1 MVEAAECW
9 VSPYRARRSVGV
21 PRVEWKNGFAT
32 DFRGDSQQAGL
43 TKEIFLTRM
52 RARLAPKLPRVEAPD
67 ETRACQI
74 AGRVLHR
81 RIQGESPFGFRG
93 AMAVDSMLEKPL
105 PNNLDAE
112 RSVLGAILL
121 DNNALNTAIENL
133 RPEDFFLDQHRRVFT
148 QMIALG
154 ESQQA
159 IDLITL
165 TEELH
170 RRGDLE
176 AAGGAPYLAALADG
190 MPKVSNVEH
199 YARIVKEKAILR
211 NLIHTT
217 HNIQQRA
224 FEGEEGADAILD
236 NAESSIFALA
246 EDRIRAGLIPVKE
259 IVRDN
264 FERLE
269 KIFKEGKS
277 ITGIP
282 TGYTELDKLTSG
294 FQPSELLILA
304 ARPSQGKT
312 ALALNIMENVAIR
325 GAHPVAMF
333 SLEMSKESLLQR
345 LVASVAQ
352 IDAHKFR
359 TGHLSRED
367 WRRMTEALGTISE
380 APLWIDDAGSVS
392 VLEIG
397 AKARRLKRD
406 KGLSLL
412 VVDYLQLITAR
423 GRFGNRQEEV
433 SSISRGLKGLAKELQ
448 IPVLVLSQL
457 TRAPERDERGPQLS
471 DLRESGAIE
480 QDADVVMFIYRPH
493 FFKQGATPEEREE
506 TELKIAKQRN
516 GPVDS
521 VKFVFRSRFT
531 RFEEAAPDAFS
542 QLGPGDM

>member
-1 MVEAAECW
+1 M
-9 VSPYRARRSVGV
+9 P
-21 PRVEWKNGFAT
+21 
-32 DFRGDSQQAGL
+32 DS
-43 TKEIFLTRM
+43 T
-52 RARLAPKLPRVEAPD
+52 
-67 ETRACQI
+67 
-74 AGRVLHR
+74 
-81 RIQGESPFGFRG
+81 
-93 AMAVDSMLEKPL
+93 LEKPL

-121 DNNALNTAIENL
+121 DNNALNAAIENL
-133 RPEDFFLDQHRRVFT
+133 RAEDFFLDQHRRVFV

-165 TEELH
+165 TEQLH
-170 RRGDLE
+170 RHGELE
-176 AAGGAPYLAALADG
+176 AAGGAPYLASLADG
-190 MPKVSNVEH
+190 LPKVSNIEH
-199 YARIVKEKAILR
+199 YARIVKEKALLR
-211 NLIHTT
+211 NLIHAT

-224 FEGEEGADAILD
+224 FEGEDGADTILD

-246 EDRIRAGLIPVKE
+246 EDRVRAGLIPIKD

-269 KIFKEGKS
+269 KIFREGKS
-277 ITGIP
+277 ITGVS

-294 FQPSELLILA
+294 LQSSELIILA

-312 ALALNIMENVAIR
+312 ALALNLAENIAIR
-325 GAHPVAMF
+325 GQSPVAIF

-367 WRRMTEALGTISE
+367 WRRMTDALGTISS

-406 KGLSLL
+406 KGMSLL

-433 SSISRGLKGLAKELQ
+433 SSISRSLKGLAKELQ

-457 TRAPERDERGPQLS
+457 TRAPEREERGPQLS

-493 FFKQGATPEEREE
+493 FFKLGAAPEERDQAEI
-506 TELKIAKQRN
+506 LIAKQRN
-516 GPVDS
+516 GPTDK
-521 VKFVFRSRFT
+521 VKFVFRSRLT
-531 RFEEAAPDAFS
+531 RFEEAAPDAFANF
-542 QLGPGDM
+542 GGDESF

>member
-1 MVEAAECW
+1 M
-9 VSPYRARRSVGV
+9 P
-21 PRVEWKNGFAT
+21 
-32 DFRGDSQQAGL
+32 
-43 TKEIFLTRM
+43 
-52 RARLAPKLPRVEAPD
+52 
-67 ETRACQI
+67 
-74 AGRVLHR
+74 
-81 RIQGESPFGFRG
+81 
-93 AMAVDSMLEKPL
+93 VDTTLEKPL

-121 DNNALNTAIENL
+121 DNNALNAAIENL
-133 RPEDFFLDQHRRVFT
+133 RAEDFFLDQHRRVFT
-148 QMIALG
+148 QMIALS
-154 ESQQA
+154 EAQQA

-176 AAGGAPYLAALADG
+176 ASGGAPYLASLADG
-190 MPKVSNVEH
+190 MPKVSNIEH
-199 YARIVKEKAILR
+199 YARIVKEKAMLR

-224 FEGEEGADAILD
+224 FEGEDGADMILD
-236 NAESSIFALA
+236 NAESSIFLLA
-246 EDRIRAGLIPVKE
+246 EDRVNAGLIPVKD

-282 TGYTELDKLTSG
+282 TGYVELDKLTSG
-294 FQPSELLILA
+294 LQPSELLILA

-312 ALALNIMENVAIR
+312 ALALNLAENIAIRAGQPVAI
-325 GAHPVAMF
+325 F

-359 TGHLSRED
+359 TGHLNRND
-367 WRRMTEALGTISE
+367 WTSMTEALGVISN
-380 APLWIDDAGSVS
+380 APLWVDDAGSIS

-412 VVDYLQLITAR
+412 IVDYLQLITAR

-433 SSISRGLKGLAKELQ
+433 ASISRGLKGLAKELQ

-493 FFKQGATPEEREE
+493 FFKAGASPEEREE
-506 TELKIAKQRN
+506 TELRIAKQRN
-516 GPVDS
+516 GPTDN
-521 VKFVFRSRFT
+521 VKFVFRSRLT

-542 QLGPGDM
+542 QFSPGDM

>member
-1 MVEAAECW
+1 M
-9 VSPYRARRSVGV
+9 P
-21 PRVEWKNGFAT
+21 
-32 DFRGDSQQAGL
+32 
-43 TKEIFLTRM
+43 
-52 RARLAPKLPRVEAPD
+52 
-67 ETRACQI
+67 
-74 AGRVLHR
+74 
-81 RIQGESPFGFRG
+81 
-93 AMAVDSMLEKPL
+93 VDTVLEKPL

-121 DNNALNTAIENL
+121 DNNALNPAIEHL

-159 IDLITL
+159 IDLVTL

-170 RRGDLE
+170 RRGDLD
-176 AAGGAPYLAALADG
+176 ASGGAPYLASLADG
-190 MPKVSNVEH
+190 MPRVSNVEH
-199 YARIVKEKAILR
+199 YARIVKEKAMLR
-211 NLIHTT
+211 NLIHAT

-224 FEGEEGADAILD
+224 FEGEDGADTILD

-246 EDRIRAGLIPVKE
+246 EDRVKAGLIPVKD

-269 KIFKEGKS
+269 RIFREGKS
-277 ITGIP
+277 ITGVA
-282 TGYTELDKLTSG
+282 TGYGELDKLTSG
-294 FQPSELLILA
+294 LQPSELLILA

-312 ALALNIMENVAIR
+312 ALALNLAENISIRAGHPAAI
-325 GAHPVAMF
+325 F

-359 TGHLSRED
+359 TGHLSKED
-367 WRRMTEALGTISE
+367 WRRMTDALGVIAA
-380 APLWIDDAGSVS
+380 APLWIDDAGSIS

-412 VVDYLQLITAR
+412 IVDYLQLITAR
-423 GRFGNRQEEV
+423 GRFSNRNEEV
-433 SSISRGLKGLAKELQ
+433 ASISRALKGLAKELQ

-457 TRAPERDERGPQLS
+457 TRAPERDDRGPQLS

-493 FFKQGATPEEREE
+493 FFKAGATPEEREE

-516 GPVDS
+516 GPTES
-521 VKFVFRSRFT
+521 VKFVFRSRLT

-542 QLGPGDM
+542 QFTADDL

>member
-1 MVEAAECW
+1 M
-9 VSPYRARRSVGV
+9 P
-21 PRVEWKNGFAT
+21 T
-32 DFRGDSQQAGL
+32 D
-43 TKEIFLTRM
+43 TT
-52 RARLAPKLPRVEAPD
+52 
-67 ETRACQI
+67 
-74 AGRVLHR
+74 
-81 RIQGESPFGFRG
+81 
-93 AMAVDSMLEKPL
+93 LEKPL
-105 PNNLDAE
+105 PSNLDAE
-112 RSVLGAILL
+112 RSILGAILL
-121 DNNALNTAIENL
+121 DNNALNAAIEAL
-133 RPEDFFLDQHRRVFT
+133 KPEDFFLDQHRRVFN
-148 QMIALG
+148 QMISLG
-154 ESQQA
+154 ENQQA
-159 IDLITL
+159 IDLVTL

-170 RRGDLE
+170 RRGELE
-176 AAGGAPYLAALADG
+176 AAGGAPYLASLADG
-190 MPKVSNVEH
+190 MPRVSNVQH
-199 YARIVKEKAILR
+199 YARIVKEKAVLR
-211 NLIHTT
+211 NLIHAT

-224 FEGEEGADAILD
+224 FEGDDGVDAILD
-236 NAESSIFALA
+236 NAESTIFALA
-246 EDRIRAGLIPVKE
+246 EDRVRAGLIPAKD

-269 KIFKEGKS
+269 KIFREGKS
-277 ITGIP
+277 VTGIP

-294 FQPSELLILA
+294 LQPSELVILA

-312 ALALNIMENVAIR
+312 ALALNIMENVAVR
-325 GAHPVAMF
+325 AGHPVAMF
-333 SLEMSKESLLQR
+333 SLEMSRESLLQR
-345 LVASVAQ
+345 LVAAIAQ

-359 TGHLSRED
+359 TGHLSKQD
-367 WRRMTEALGTISE
+367 WSHMTEALGTISS
-380 APLWIDDAGSVS
+380 APLWIDDSGSNT

-433 SSISRGLKGLAKELQ
+433 ASISRGLKGLAKELQ

-457 TRAPERDERGPQLS
+457 TRAPERNERGPQLS

-542 QLGPGDM
+542 QLGPNDM

>member
-1 MVEAAECW
+1 MPVD
-9 VSPYRARRSVGV
+9 
-21 PRVEWKNGFAT
+21 AT
-32 DFRGDSQQAGL
+32 
-43 TKEIFLTRM
+43 
-52 RARLAPKLPRVEAPD
+52 
-67 ETRACQI
+67 
-74 AGRVLHR
+74 
-81 RIQGESPFGFRG
+81 
-93 AMAVDSMLEKPL
+93 LEKPL

-121 DNNALNTAIENL
+121 DNNALNPAIEHL
-133 RPEDFFLDQHRRVFT
+133 RPDDFFMDQHKRVFT

-159 IDLITL
+159 IDLVTL
-165 TEELH
+165 TEELN
-170 RRGDLE
+170 RKGDLE
-176 AAGGAPYLAALADG
+176 ASGGAPYLASLADG
-190 MPKVSNVEH
+190 MPKVSNIEH

-217 HNIQQRA
+217 HSIQQRA
-224 FEGEEGADAILD
+224 FEEEDGADDILD
-236 NAESSIFALA
+236 GAESSIFALA
-246 EDRIRAGLIPVKE
+246 EDRVRAGLISVKD

-269 KIFKEGKS
+269 RIFKEGKS
-277 ITGIP
+277 ITGIA
-282 TGYTELDKLTSG
+282 TGYVELDKLTSG
-294 FQPSELLILA
+294 LQPSELLILA

-312 ALALNIMENVAIR
+312 ALALNLMENIAIR
-325 GAHPVAMF
+325 GGHPVAMF

-367 WRRMTEALGTISE
+367 WRRMTESLGTISSS
-380 APLWIDDAGSVS
+380 PLWIDDAGSIS

-406 KGLSLL
+406 KGLSML

-433 SSISRGLKGLAKELQ
+433 SSISRALKGLAKELQ

-493 FFKQGATPEEREE
+493 FFKAGATPEEREE
-506 TELKIAKQRN
+506 TELRIAKQRN
-516 GPVDS
+516 GPTDKVN
-521 VKFVFRSRFT
+521 FVFRSRFT

-542 QLGPGDM
+542 QFNPDNM

>member
-1 MVEAAECW
+1 MPLDTA
-9 VSPYRARRSVGV
+9 
-21 PRVEWKNGFAT
+21 
-32 DFRGDSQQAGL
+32 
-43 TKEIFLTRM
+43 
-52 RARLAPKLPRVEAPD
+52 
-67 ETRACQI
+67 
-74 AGRVLHR
+74 
-81 RIQGESPFGFRG
+81 
-93 AMAVDSMLEKPL
+93 LEKPL

-121 DNNALNTAIENL
+121 DNNALNTAIESL
-133 RPEDFFLDQHRRVFT
+133 RAEDFFLDQHRRVFT

-154 ESQQA
+154 EAQQA

-176 AAGGAPYLAALADG
+176 ASGGAPYLASLADG
-190 MPKVSNVEH
+190 MPKVSNIEH
-199 YARIVKEKAILR
+199 YARIVKEKALLR
-211 NLIHTT
+211 NLIHAT

-224 FEGEEGADAILD
+224 FEGEDGADTVLD

-246 EDRIRAGLIPVKE
+246 EDRVKIGLIPIKD

-269 KIFKEGKS
+269 KIFREGKS

-294 FQPSELLILA
+294 LQPSELLILA

-312 ALALNIMENVAIR
+312 ALALNLAENIGIR
-325 GAHPVAMF
+325 GGHPVAMF

-359 TGHLSRED
+359 TGHLSKED
-367 WRRMTEALGTISE
+367 WRRMTESLGIISA
-380 APLWIDDAGSVS
+380 APLWIGDAGSIS

-397 AKARRLKRD
+397 AKARRLKRE
-406 KGLSLL
+406 KGGLSML

-493 FFKQGATPEEREE
+493 FFKAGASPEEREE
-506 TELKIAKQRN
+506 T
-516 GPVDS
+516 
-521 VKFVFRSRFT
+521 
-531 RFEEAAPDAFS
+531 
-542 QLGPGDM
+542 

>member
-1 MVEAAECW
+1 M
-9 VSPYRARRSVGV
+9 P
-21 PRVEWKNGFAT
+21 
-32 DFRGDSQQAGL
+32 
-43 TKEIFLTRM
+43 
-52 RARLAPKLPRVEAPD
+52 
-67 ETRACQI
+67 
-74 AGRVLHR
+74 
-81 RIQGESPFGFRG
+81 
-93 AMAVDSMLEKPL
+93 VDTTLEKPL

-133 RPEDFFLDQHRRVFT
+133 RAEDFFLDQHRRVFT

-154 ESQQA
+154 EAQQA

-176 AAGGAPYLAALADG
+176 ASGGAPYLASLADG

-199 YARIVKEKAILR
+199 YARIVKEKAMLR

-224 FEGEEGADAILD
+224 FEGEDGADMILD
-236 NAESSIFALA
+236 NAESSIFLLA
-246 EDRIRAGLIPVKE
+246 EDRVKAGLIPVKD

-282 TGYTELDKLTSG
+282 TGYVELDKLTSG
-294 FQPSELLILA
+294 LQPSELLILA

-312 ALALNIMENVAIR
+312 ALALNLAENIAIRAGQPVAI
-325 GAHPVAMF
+325 F

-359 TGHLSRED
+359 TGHLSRSD
-367 WRRMTEALGTISE
+367 WTSMTDALGTISS
-380 APLWIDDAGSVS
+380 APLWVDDAGSIS

-412 VVDYLQLITAR
+412 IVDYLQLITAR

-433 SSISRGLKGLAKELQ
+433 ASISRGLKGLAKELQ

-493 FFKQGATPEEREE
+493 FFKAGASPEEREE
-506 TELKIAKQRN
+506 TELRIAKQRN
-516 GPVDS
+516 GPTDN
-521 VKFVFRSRFT
+521 VKFVFRSRLT

-542 QLGPGDM
+542 QFSPGDM

>member
-1 MVEAAECW
+1 MAAD
-9 VSPYRARRSVGV
+9 
-21 PRVEWKNGFAT
+21 T
-32 DFRGDSQQAGL
+32 
-43 TKEIFLTRM
+43 T
-52 RARLAPKLPRVEAPD
+52 
-67 ETRACQI
+67 
-74 AGRVLHR
+74 
-81 RIQGESPFGFRG
+81 
-93 AMAVDSMLEKPL
+93 LEKPL
-105 PNNLDAE
+105 PSNLEAE

-121 DNNALNTAIENL
+121 DNNALNAAIENL
-133 RPEDFFLDQHRRVFT
+133 RAEDFFLDQHRRVFT

-154 ESQQA
+154 EAQQA

-176 AAGGAPYLAALADG
+176 ASGGAPYLASLADG

-199 YARIVKEKAILR
+199 YARIVKEKALLR
-211 NLIHTT
+211 NLIHAT
-217 HNIQQRA
+217 HKIQQNA
-224 FEGEEGADAILD
+224 FEGEDGADAVLD
-236 NAESSIFALA
+236 NAESTIFALA
-246 EDRIRAGLIPVKE
+246 EDRVKAGLIPIKE

-269 KIFKEGKS
+269 KIFREGKS

-282 TGYTELDKLTSG
+282 TGYVELDKLLSG
-294 FQPSELLILA
+294 LQPSELLILA

-312 ALALNIMENVAIR
+312 ALALNLAENIAIRAGQPVAI
-325 GAHPVAMF
+325 F

-359 TGHLSRED
+359 TGHLSRSD
-367 WRRMTEALGTISE
+367 WTSMTDALGTISS
-380 APLWIDDAGSVS
+380 APLWVDDAGSIS

-412 VVDYLQLITAR
+412 IVDYLQLITGR

-433 SSISRGLKGLAKELQ
+433 ASISRGLKALAKELQ

-457 TRAPERDERGPQLS
+457 TRAPERDDRGPQLS

-493 FFKQGATPEEREE
+493 FFKAGASPEEREE
-506 TELKIAKQRN
+506 TELRIAKQRN
-516 GPVDS
+516 GPTDN
-521 VKFVFRSRFT
+521 VKFVFRSRLT

-542 QLGPGDM
+542 QFSPGDM